1 MKTTCEP
8 QEDYGYTAE
17 SIVGGLQWYRAQY
30 NRIVRLALVLGV
42 VALAGMVIIAV
53 LLWNR
58 PAPRYFA
65 TTPDL
70 RVAPLVPL
78 DKPVLT
84 QQGLLNW
91 TTEVI
96 TDAISLDF
104 LAWREKLTAVR
115 EHFDTAAYKSFLA
128 SLNGSGVLE
137 MIREK
142 RLSVSAVVTQAPV
155 IVSSGLVGGVATW
168 KIEFPLVV
176 SYESSNGVES
186 TQRLLA
192 TVLVGRAS
200 TVNTPRGVLIQQVVH
215 KRGE

>member
-1 MKTTCEP
+1 MKTMCAPREET
-8 QEDYGYTAE
+8 GYTAE

-42 VALAGMVIIAV
+42 AALTGMVIIAALV
-53 LLWNR
+53 WSR

-65 TTPDL
+65 TSPDL

-104 LAWREKLTAVR
+104 LKWREKLTEVR

-128 SLNGSGVLE
+128 SLNSSGVLE

-200 TVNTPRGVLIQQVVH
+200 TIDTPRGVLVQQVVL